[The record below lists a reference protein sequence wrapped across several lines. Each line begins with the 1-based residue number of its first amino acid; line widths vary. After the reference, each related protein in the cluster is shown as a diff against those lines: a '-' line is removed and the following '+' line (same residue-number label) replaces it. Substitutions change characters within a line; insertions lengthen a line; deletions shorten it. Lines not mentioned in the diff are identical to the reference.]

1 MPVEIINLDNGRG
14 LLVRAY
20 APLSGNDKIKA
31 NETLLRSPDELAKL
45 RYLVIDTESGEFH
58 CSTEEV
64 RIISAQDKQIAKIAP
79 PDLVVVVLAPSD
91 VDFGMARMWQV
102 FAEETG
108 WQTAVFRSCASAG
121 KWLNEALGENSYSL
135 ASQGEGSM

>member
-1 MPVEIINLDNGRG
+1 MPVEIIYLDNGRG
-14 LLVRAY
+14 LLVKCC
-20 APLSGNDKIKA
+20 APLSGNDKIKT
-31 NETLLRSPDELAKL
+31 NEVLLRSPDELAKL
-45 RYLVIDTESGEFH
+45 RYLVIETTSGEFH

-79 PDLVVVVLAPSD
+79 QDLHVALIVPSD

-108 WQTAVFRSCASAG
+108 WQTAVFRSCAGAG
-121 KWLNEALGENSYSL
+121 TWLNDALGENSYSSL
-135 ASQGEGSM
+135 ASQAR